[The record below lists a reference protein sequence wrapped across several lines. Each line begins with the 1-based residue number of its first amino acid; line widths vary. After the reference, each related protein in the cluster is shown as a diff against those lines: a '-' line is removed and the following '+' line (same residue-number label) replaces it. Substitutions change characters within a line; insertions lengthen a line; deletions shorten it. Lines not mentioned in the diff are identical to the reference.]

1 MQNIRLICTYLFRQF
16 RTTQRAEAQRM
27 KQAGIRRPSKESIQ
41 TRAAQIQSRGV
52 GKMEQYILELK
63 GITKIFPGVKALD
76 RVSFQLKAG
85 EIHALMGENG
95 AGKSTFI
102 KVITGVHR
110 AEEGEMYLDGRRVD
124 FRSPLD
130 AQNAGIA
137 AIYQHVTS
145 YPHLTVAENI
155 FMGHEIRK
163 HGIMQWKKMNEAAGA
178 LLRQLDADFQP
189 TARMGA
195 LSVAQQQMVE
205 IAKALSTNARI
216 IIMDEPTA
224 ALTKNESE
232 ELYRITE
239 KLRDDGKSVIFIS
252 HRLEDMYRLASRV
265 TVFRDAQYIGT
276 YNVAEIQPPEL
287 IKAMVGREVSDLFPK
302 PEVKPGEEV
311 LRVENLS
318 RTGFF
323 RDVSFRVRAGEIV
336 GLTGLVGAGR
346 TEVVQTIFGVEHYD
360 AGKVFVDGKE
370 VHIRRPQDAMR
381 LGIGLLTE
389 DRQNQGLILDW
400 GIGRNITLPE
410 LGAKFSKKGGI
421 TSETIENRAAKEL
434 AEEIDVKAVTVFDPA
449 SSLSGGNQQKVVVAK
464 ALASDLKLLIMDEPT
479 KGVDVGAKAAIYQIM
494 GELAQKGM
502 AIVMISSEMPEL
514 LGMSDR
520 IYVMCD
526 GRVTGELSRTEATQE
541 KILELSMLK
550 HSGAAS
556 G

>member
-1 MQNIRLICTYLFRQF
+1 MQNIRTICTYPFRRF

-421 TSETIENRAAKEL
+421 TSETIENQAAKEL

>member
-410 LGAKFSKKGGI
+410 LGAKFSQKGGI
-421 TSETIENRAAKEL
+421 TSETIENQAAKEL

>member
-1 MQNIRLICTYLFRQF
+1 
-16 RTTQRAEAQRM
+16 
-27 KQAGIRRPSKESIQ
+27 
-41 TRAAQIQSRGV
+41 
-52 GKMEQYILELK
+52 MEHIK
-63 GITKIFPGVKALD
+63 KTFPGVVALND
-76 RVSFQLKAG
+76 VRFSLEAG
-85 EIHALMGENG
+85 EIHALLGENG
-95 AGKSTFI
+95 AGKSTLMKILSGLYPAGSYTGELVLNGEVQHFTSI
-102 KVITGVHR
+102 KDSEKKGIVIINQELGLIKTMDICENLFLGNEILKNGIIQWNEQMRVTRELLERVH
-110 AEEGEMYLDGRRVD
+110 L
-124 FRSPLD
+124 
-130 AQNAGIA
+130 
-137 AIYQHVTS
+137 
-145 YPHLTVAENI
+145 NI
-155 FMGHEIRK
+155 DPKTKI
-163 HGIMQWKKMNEAAGA
+163 I
-178 LLRQLDADFQP
+178 D
-189 TARMGA
+189 MGA
-195 LSVAQQQMVE
+195 GKQQLVE

-323 RDVSFRVRAGEIV
+323 RDVSFHVRAGEIV

-421 TSETIENRAAKEL
+421 TSETIENQAAKEL

>member
-189 TARMGA
+189 SARMGA

-323 RDVSFRVRAGEIV
+323 RDVSFHVRAGEIV

-421 TSETIENRAAKEL
+421 TSETIENQAAKEL

>member
-1 MQNIRLICTYLFRQF
+1 MRDI
-16 RTTQRAEAQRM
+16 
-27 KQAGIRRPSKESIQ
+27 SK
-41 TRAAQIQSRGV
+41 R
-52 GKMEQYILELK
+52 
-63 GITKIFPGVKALD
+63 FPGVLALD
-76 RVSFQLKAG
+76 NVSLSIERG
-85 EIHALMGENG
+85 EVHALLGENG
-95 AGKSTFI
+95 AGKSTLMKILSGAYKKDAGEIIFDGQPVQI
-102 KVITGVHR
+102 NSPRQAQELGV
-110 AEEGEMYLDGRRVD
+110 
-124 FRSPLD
+124 S
-130 AQNAGIA
+130 I
-137 AIYQHVTS
+137 IYQELNLVPQLS
-145 YPHLTVAENI
+145 VAENI
-155 FMGHEIRK
+155 FLSSLPMKNPACIDWK
-163 HGIMQWKKMNEAAGA
+163 HVYSDAQTIIDSLEVDINVRSRISSLGI
-178 LLRQLDADFQP
+178 
-189 TARMGA
+189 
-195 LSVAQQQMVE
+195 AQQQMVE

-336 GLTGLVGAGR
+336 GLTGLVGTGR

-370 VHIRRPQDAMR
+370 IHIRRPQDAMR

-421 TSETIENRAAKEL
+421 TSETIENQAAKEL